1 MQPIVCEQRRTDMA
15 KAEIGVIGLGVMG
28 ANLALNIADNG
39 YHVAVYNR
47 TTSRTDEFAASAGEL
62 ADRVTACATLEEFVA
77 AIKPPRPVIIM
88 VKAGAPVDEQIAALQ
103 PLLEANDIIIDA
115 GNANFRDTMRRF
127 TDLEG
132 SGLTFIGMGVS
143 GGEEGARHG
152 PSIMVGGAEAAWK
165 RVEPVLTAISA
176 KYEGEACAAWL
187 GENGAGH
194 FVKTIHNGIEYAD
207 MQMIAEVYGVMRDH
221 LGMDAPS
228 IAAVFSAW
236 STGPLDSYLID
247 ITAEVLKVSDVV
259 SNRPIVDIIVD
270 AAGQKGTGRWAVIES
285 QMMGVPA
292 TAIEAAVAA
301 RSLSAM
307 RAERKNAQVRFG
319 LPPQQARREGQQVI
333 DDLEKALLAGKVAA
347 YAQGFAVMTAAS
359 AEFDWKLP
367 MATTARIW
375 RAGCII
381 RSRFLDEIATA
392 FTDTPDVANL
402 AMTPAFSK
410 IIEETDGS
418 LRRIVSES
426 VLNGLPVPALASAV
440 SYFDTYRRERGT
452 ANLIQ
457 AQRDFFGAH
466 GFERFDADGAHHGP
480 WGGEQG

>member
-1 MQPIVCEQRRTDMA
+1 MA
-15 KAEIGVIGLGVMG
+15 EAEIGVIGLAVMG

-47 TTSRTDEFAASAGEL
+47 TASRTDAFVASAGEL
-62 ADRVTACATLEEFVA
+62 SGRVTACATLEDFVA
-77 AIKPPRPVIIM
+77 AIRPPRPVIIM
-88 VKAGAPVDEQIAALQ
+88 VKAGEPVDQQIAALK
-103 PLLEANDIIIDA
+103 PLLDANDIIIDA

-143 GGEEGARHG
+143 GGEEGARRG
-152 PSIMVGGAEAAWK
+152 PSIMVGGAEEAWR

-176 KYEGEACAAWL
+176 KYQGEPCAAWL

-221 LGMDAPS
+221 LSMDAAL
-228 IAAVFSAW
+228 IASVFSAW
-236 STGPLDSYLID
+236 SKGPLDSYLID
-247 ITAEVLKVSDVV
+247 ITAEVLKVQDAASG
-259 SNRPIVDIIVD
+259 RPIVDIIVD
-270 AAGQKGTGRWAVIES
+270 AAGQKGTGRWSVIES

-307 RAERKNAQVRFG
+307 REQRATAEARFG
-319 LPPQQARREGQQVI
+319 IPAAQDRRDSDQVI
-333 DDLEKALLAGKVAA
+333 EDLEKALLAGKVAA
-347 YAQGFAVMTAAS
+347 YAQGFAVMAAAS
-359 AEFDWKLP
+359 QEFGWNLP
-367 MATTARIW
+367 MASIARIW

-381 RSRFLDEIATA
+381 RSTFLDEIATA
-392 FTDTPDVANL
+392 FTENPDVPNL
-402 AMTPAFSK
+402 ALTPAFSK
-410 IIEETDGS
+410 IIEETDQS
-418 LRRIVSES
+418 LRRVVAEAA
-426 VLNGLPVPALASAV
+426 LNGLPVPALASALG
-440 SYFDTYRRERGT
+440 YFDTYRRARGT

-466 GFERFDADGAHHGP
+466 GFARLDAEGEHHGP
-480 WGGEQG
+480 WGG

>member
-1 MQPIVCEQRRTDMA
+1 MA
-15 KAEIGVIGLGVMG
+15 EAEIGVIGLGVMG

-39 YHVAVYNR
+39 YRVAVYNR
-47 TTSRTDEFAASAGEL
+47 TASRTEEFAASAGEL
-62 ADRVTACATLEEFVA
+62 SGRITPCATLEDFVA
-77 AIKPPRPVIIM
+77 TIRPPRPVIIM
-88 VKAGAPVDEQIAALQ
+88 IQAGDPVDQQIEALK
-103 PLLEANDIIIDA
+103 PLLAANDIIIDA

-127 TDLEG
+127 EGLEG
-132 SGLTFIGMGVS
+132 SDLTFIGMGVS

-152 PSIMVGGAEAAWK
+152 PSIMVGGTEPAWK

-176 KYEGEACAAWL
+176 KYQGEPCAAWL

-221 LGMDAPS
+221 LMMDAPT

-247 ITAEVLKVSDVV
+247 ITAEVLKVNDAATG
-259 SNRPIVDIIVD
+259 RPIVDIIVD
-270 AAGQKGTGRWAVIES
+270 AAGQKGTGRWSAIES

-307 RAERKNAQVRFG
+307 RDQRALAEARFG
-319 LPPQQARREGQQVI
+319 LPAQQDRRSGQEVVA
-333 DDLEKALLAGKVAA
+333 DLEKALLAGKIAA
-347 YAQGFAVMTAAS
+347 YAQGFAVMAAAS
-359 AEFDWKLP
+359 DEFAWNLP
-367 MATTARIW
+367 MATIAEIW

-381 RSRFLDEIATA
+381 RSRFLGEIAAA
-392 FTDTPDVANL
+392 FRDTPDAPNL
-402 AMTPAFSK
+402 ALTPAFSTM
-410 IIEETDGS
+410 IGETDAS
-418 LRRIVSES
+418 LRRIVAEAA
-426 VLNGLPVPALASAV
+426 LNSLPMPALSSALA
-440 SYFDTYRRERGT
+440 YFDTYRRARGT

-466 GFERFDADGAHHGP
+466 GFARLDAEGEHHGP
-480 WGGEQG
+480 WGGQG

>member
-1 MQPIVCEQRRTDMA
+1 MA
-15 KAEIGVIGLGVMG
+15 EAEIGVIGLGVMG

-47 TTSRTDEFAASAGEL
+47 TTARTEEFAASAGEL
-62 ADRVTACATLEEFVA
+62 SDRVTACATLEDFVA
-77 AIKPPRPVIIM
+77 AIRPPRPVIIM
-88 VKAGAPVDEQIAALQ
+88 VKAGEPVDAQIAALK
-103 PLLEANDIIIDA
+103 PLLAANDIILDA

-127 TDLEG
+127 ADLEG

-152 PSIMVGGAEAAWK
+152 PSIMVGGAEEAWK

-176 KYEGEACAAWL
+176 KFEGEACAAWL

-221 LGMDAPS
+221 LGMDAPT

-247 ITAEVLKVSDVV
+247 ITAEVLMVQDAATG
-259 SNRPIVDIIVD
+259 RPIADIIVD
-270 AAGQKGTGRWAVIES
+270 AAGQKGTGRWSVIES

-307 RAERKNAQVRFG
+307 REQRALAQELFG
-319 LPPQQARREGQQVI
+319 LPEQQGRRKGQEVVN
-333 DDLEKALLAGKVAA
+333 DLEKALLAGKIAA
-347 YAQGFAVMTAAS
+347 YAQGFAVMAAAS
-359 AEFDWKLP
+359 AEFNWNLP
-367 MATTARIW
+367 MATIARIW

-392 FTDTPDVANL
+392 FTTNPDVANL
-402 AMTPAFSK
+402 ALTPAFSEMIK
-410 IIEETDGS
+410 QTDGS
-418 LRRIVSES
+418 LRRIVAEAA
-426 VLNGLPVPALASAV
+426 LNGMPVPALASALG
-440 SYFDTYRRERGT
+440 YFDTYRRARGT

-466 GFERFDADGAHHGP
+466 GFARLDGDGEHHGP
-480 WGGEQG
+480 WGS

>member
-1 MQPIVCEQRRTDMA
+1 MA
-15 KAEIGVIGLGVMG
+15 AAEIGVIGLGVMG

-47 TTSRTDEFAASAGEL
+47 TSARTAEFAANAGAL
-62 ADRVTACATLEEFVA
+62 ADRVTACATLEEFVS
-77 AIKPPRPVIIM
+77 AIRPPRPVIIM
-88 VKAGAPVDEQIAALQ
+88 VKAGEPVDQQIEALK
-103 PLLEANDIIIDA
+103 PLLQDRDIIIDA

-127 TDLEG
+127 TALEG
-132 SGLTFIGMGVS
+132 TGLTFIGMGVS

-221 LGMDAPS
+221 LGMDAPT

-247 ITAEVLKVSDVV
+247 ITAEVLKVHDAATGKA
-259 SNRPIVDIIVD
+259 IVDVIVD
-270 AAGQKGTGRWAVIES
+270 AAGQKGTGRWSAIES

-307 RAERKNAQVRFG
+307 RAERARAESLLG
-319 LPPQQARREGQQVI
+319 LPARQDRRNSQEVI
-333 DDLEKALLAGKVAA
+333 DDLEKALLAGKIAA
-347 YAQGFAVMTAAS
+347 YAQGFAVMAAAS
-359 AEFDWKLP
+359 REFGWNLP
-367 MATTARIW
+367 MPTIARIW

-381 RSRFLDEIATA
+381 RSRFLGEIATA
-392 FTDTPDVANL
+392 FGADPDVSNL
-402 AMTPAFSK
+402 ALTPAFSAMIK
-410 IIEETDGS
+410 DTDAS
-418 LRRIVSES
+418 LRRIVAEAA
-426 VLNGLPVPALASAV
+426 LNGLPVPALSSALG
-440 SYFDTYRRERGT
+440 YFDTYRRARGT

-466 GFERFDADGAHHGP
+466 GFERFDAEGEQHGP
-480 WGGEQG
+480 WGGTS

>member
-1 MQPIVCEQRRTDMA
+1 MA
-15 KAEIGVIGLGVMG
+15 EAEIGVIGLGVMG

-47 TTSRTDEFAASAGEL
+47 TTARTDEFAASAGEL
-62 ADRVTACATLEEFVA
+62 SDRVTACATLEDFVA
-77 AIKPPRPVIIM
+77 AIRPPRPVIIM
-88 VKAGAPVDEQIAALQ
+88 VKAGEPVDQQIAALK
-103 PLLEANDIIIDA
+103 PLLAANDIILDA

-152 PSIMVGGAEAAWK
+152 PSIMVGGAEDAWK

-176 KYEGEACAAWL
+176 KFEGEACAAWL

-221 LGMDAPS
+221 LGMDAPT

-247 ITAEVLKVSDVV
+247 ITAEVLMVQDAATG
-259 SNRPIVDIIVD
+259 RPIADIIVD
-270 AAGQKGTGRWAVIES
+270 AAGQKGTGRWSVIES

-307 RAERKNAQVRFG
+307 REQRALAQELFG
-319 LPPQQARREGQQVI
+319 LPEQQGRREGQEVVN
-333 DDLEKALLAGKVAA
+333 DLEKALLAGKVAA
-347 YAQGFAVMTAAS
+347 YAQGFAVMAAAS
-359 AEFDWKLP
+359 AEFNWNLP
-367 MATTARIW
+367 MATIARIW

-392 FTDTPDVANL
+392 FTTDPDVANL
-402 AMTPAFSK
+402 ALTPAFSEMIK
-410 IIEETDGS
+410 QTDGS
-418 LRRIVSES
+418 LRRIVAEAA
-426 VLNGLPVPALASAV
+426 LNGMPVPALASALG
-440 SYFDTYRRERGT
+440 YFDTYRRARGT

-466 GFERFDADGAHHGP
+466 GFARLDADGEHHGP
-480 WGGEQG
+480 WGS

>member
-1 MQPIVCEQRRTDMA
+1 MA
-15 KAEIGVIGLGVMG
+15 EAEIGVIGLAVMG

-47 TTSRTDEFAASAGEL
+47 TASRTDAFAASAGAL
-62 ADRVTACATLEEFVA
+62 SDRVTACATLEDFVA
-77 AIKPPRPVIIM
+77 AIRPPRPVIIM
-88 VKAGAPVDEQIAALQ
+88 VKAGEPVDQQIAALK
-103 PLLEANDIIIDA
+103 PLLDANDIIIDA

-152 PSIMVGGAEAAWK
+152 PSIMVGGAEEAWR

-176 KYEGEACAAWL
+176 KYQGEPCAAWL

-221 LGMDAPS
+221 LSMDAAS
-228 IAAVFSAW
+228 IASVFSAW
-236 STGPLDSYLID
+236 SKGPLDSYLID
-247 ITAEVLKVSDVV
+247 ITAEVLKVEDAASG
-259 SNRPIVDIIVD
+259 RPIVDIIVD
-270 AAGQKGTGRWAVIES
+270 AAGQKGTGRWSVIES

-307 RAERKNAQVRFG
+307 REQRATAEARFG
-319 LPPQQARREGQQVI
+319 IPAAQDRRDAQQVI
-333 DDLEKALLAGKVAA
+333 GDLEKALLAGKVAA
-347 YAQGFAVMTAAS
+347 YAQGFAVMAAAS
-359 AEFDWKLP
+359 QEFGWNLP
-367 MATTARIW
+367 MATIARIW

-381 RSRFLDEIATA
+381 RSTFLDEIATA
-392 FTDTPDVANL
+392 FNENPDVPNL
-402 AMTPAFSK
+402 ALTPAFSK
-410 IIEETDGS
+410 IIEETDQS
-418 LRRIVSES
+418 LRRV
-426 VLNGLPVPALASAV
+426 VADAALNGLPVPALASALG
-440 SYFDTYRRERGT
+440 YFDTYRRARGT

-466 GFERFDADGAHHGP
+466 GFARLDAEGEHHGP
-480 WGGEQG
+480 WGG

>member
-1 MQPIVCEQRRTDMA
+1 MA
-15 KAEIGVIGLGVMG
+15 EAEIGVIGLGVMG

-47 TTSRTDEFAASAGEL
+47 TTARTEEFAASAGPL
-62 ADRVTACATLEEFVA
+62 SDRVTACATLEGFVA
-77 AIKPPRPVIIM
+77 AIRPPRPVIIM
-88 VKAGAPVDEQIAALQ
+88 VKAGEPVDQQIAALR
-103 PLLEANDIIIDA
+103 PLLAANDIIIDA

-143 GGEEGARHG
+143 GGEEGARRG
-152 PSIMVGGAEAAWK
+152 PSIMVGGAEAAWR

-176 KYEGEACAAWL
+176 KFEDEPCAAWL

-221 LGMDAPS
+221 LSMDAAT

-247 ITAEVLKVSDVV
+247 ITAEVLRAHDIASGG
-259 SNRPIVDIIVD
+259 PIVDIIID
-270 AAGQKGTGRWAVIES
+270 AAGQKGTGRWSVIES

-307 RAERKNAQVRFG
+307 RDQRARAQARFG
-319 LPPQQARREGQQVI
+319 LPRQQDRRNGQLVLE
-333 DDLEKALLAGKVAA
+333 DLEKALLAGKVAA
-347 YAQGFAVMTAAS
+347 YAQGFAVMAAAS
-359 AEFDWKLP
+359 DEFGWNLP
-367 MATTARIW
+367 MATIARIW

-392 FTDTPDVANL
+392 FTQDPEVANL
-402 AMTPAFSK
+402 ALTPAFSK
-410 IIEETDGS
+410 IIEDTDMC
-418 LRRIVSES
+418 LRRIVAEAAM
-426 VLNGLPVPALASAV
+426 NGLPVPALASALG
-440 SYFDTYRRERGT
+440 YFDTYRRRRGT

-466 GFERFDADGAHHGP
+466 GFGRLDADGEHHGP
-480 WGGEQG
+480 WSGQN

>member
-1 MQPIVCEQRRTDMA
+1 MA
-15 KAEIGVIGLGVMG
+15 EAEIGVIGLAVMG

-47 TTSRTDEFAASAGEL
+47 TASRTDEFAASAGEL
-62 ADRVTACATLEEFVA
+62 ADRVTACATLEDFVA
-77 AIKPPRPVIIM
+77 ALRPPRPGISM
-88 VKAGAPVDEQIAALQ
+88 VKAGEPVDQQIAALK
-103 PLLEANDIIIDA
+103 PLLDANDIIIDA
-115 GNANFRDTMRRF
+115 GNANFRDTMRRV

-143 GGEEGARHG
+143 GGEEGARRG
-152 PSIMVGGAEAAWK
+152 PSIMVGGAEEAWR

-176 KYEGEACAAWL
+176 KYESEPCAAWL

-221 LGMDAPS
+221 LSMDAAS
-228 IAAVFSAW
+228 IASVFSNW
-236 STGPLDSYLID
+236 SSGPLDSYLID
-247 ITAEVLKVSDVV
+247 ITAEVLKVQDAASG
-259 SNRPIVDIIVD
+259 RPIVDMIVD
-270 AAGQKGTGRWAVIES
+270 AAGQKGTGRWSVIES

-307 RAERKNAQVRFG
+307 RAQRATAQARFG
-319 LPPQQARREGQQVI
+319 LPGQQPQGDAQKVI

-347 YAQGFAVMTAAS
+347 YAQGFAVMSAAS
-359 AEFDWKLP
+359 QEFAWNLP
-367 MATTARIW
+367 MATIARIW

-392 FTDTPDVANL
+392 FTENPDVPNL
-402 AMTPAFSK
+402 ALTPAFSK
-410 IIEETDGS
+410 MIEETDQS
-418 LRRIVSES
+418 LRRVVADSA
-426 VLNGLPVPALASAV
+426 LNGLPVPALASALA
-440 SYFDTYRRERGT
+440 YFDTYRRERGT

-466 GFERFDADGAHHGP
+466 GFQRLDAEGEHHGP
-480 WGGEQG
+480 WGG

>member
-1 MQPIVCEQRRTDMA
+1 
-15 KAEIGVIGLGVMG
+15 MG

-47 TTSRTDEFAASAGEL
+47 TASRTEAFAASAGAL
-62 ADRVTACATLEEFVA
+62 SDRITACATLEDFVA
-77 AIKPPRPVIIM
+77 AIRPPRPVIIM
-88 VKAGAPVDEQIAALQ
+88 VKAGDAVDEQIAALT
-103 PLLEANDIIIDA
+103 PLMAANDIIIDA

-127 TDLEG
+127 TALEG

-152 PSIMVGGAEAAWK
+152 PSIMVGGAESAWK

-176 KYEGEACAAWL
+176 KYQGEPCAAWL

-221 LGMDAPS
+221 LKMDAPT

-247 ITAEVLKVSDVV
+247 ITADVLKVNDAATG
-259 SNRPIVDIIVD
+259 RPIVDIIVD
-270 AAGQKGTGRWAVIES
+270 AAGQKGTGRWSAIES

-307 RAERKNAQVRFG
+307 RAQRARAEKTFG
-319 LPPQQARREGQQVI
+319 LPVEHGRRTGQEVI
-333 DDLEKALLAGKVAA
+333 DDLENALLAGKIAA
-347 YAQGFAVMTAAS
+347 YAQGFAVMAAAS
-359 AEFDWKLP
+359 DEFNWNLP
-367 MATTARIW
+367 MQTIARIW

-381 RSRFLDEIATA
+381 RSRFLGEIATA
-392 FTDTPDVANL
+392 FGTDPDVPNL
-402 AMTPAFSK
+402 ALAPAFSK
-410 IIEETDGS
+410 MILDTDAG
-418 LRRIVSES
+418 LRRIVSEAA
-426 VLNGLPVPALASAV
+426 LNGLPVPALSSALG
-440 SYFDTYRRERGT
+440 YFDTYRRARGT

-466 GFERFDADGAHHGP
+466 GFERLDADGEHHGP
-480 WGGEQG
+480 WGGQG

>member
-1 MQPIVCEQRRTDMA
+1 MGE
-15 KAEIGVIGLGVMG
+15 AEIGVIGLGVMG

-47 TTSRTDEFAASAGEL
+47 TASRTDAFAASAGEL
-62 ADRVTACATLEEFVA
+62 SDRVTACATLEDFIA
-77 AIKPPRPVIIM
+77 AIRPPRPVIIM
-88 VKAGAPVDEQIAALQ
+88 VKAGEPVDQQIAALK
-103 PLLEANDIIIDA
+103 PLLDANDIIIDA

-143 GGEEGARHG
+143 GGEEGARRG
-152 PSIMVGGAEAAWK
+152 PSIMVGGAEDAWR

-176 KYEGEACAAWL
+176 KYQGEPCAAWL

-221 LGMDAPS
+221 LAMDAAA

-247 ITAEVLKVSDVV
+247 ITGEVLKVEDAATG
-259 SNRPIVDIIVD
+259 RPIVDIIVD
-270 AAGQKGTGRWAVIES
+270 AAGQKGTGRWSVIES

-307 RAERKNAQVRFG
+307 RTQRAKAQARFG
-319 LPPQQARREGQQVI
+319 IPGQQPRRDDQQVI

-347 YAQGFAVMTAAS
+347 YAQGFAVMAAAS
-359 AEFDWKLP
+359 QEFGWNLP
-367 MATTARIW
+367 MQTIARIW

-392 FTDTPDVANL
+392 FTQDPDVPNL
-402 AMTPAFSK
+402 ALTPAFSK
-410 IIEETDGS
+410 MIEDTDQS
-418 LRRIVSES
+418 LRRVVAEAA
-426 VLNGLPVPALASAV
+426 LNGLPVPALASALG
-440 SYFDTYRRERGT
+440 YFDTYRRERGT

-466 GFERFDADGAHHGP
+466 GFERLDAEGEHHGP
-480 WGGEQG
+480 WGS